1 MVLKVIKLIK
11 SQNTTLSQKA
21 NEIRTIKA
29 TKKKKTDL
37 THLGPHVVGGGGGAG
52 EEDDDLSLNGAQQ
65 RFLPLSLSLSEM
77 RTNKMEICEWLLL
90 FCLSETLKR
99 VWALN

>member
-1 MVLKVIKLIK
+1 MVLKVIKLLK
-11 SQNTTLSQKA
+11 SQNTILSHKA

-29 TKKKKTDL
+29 TKKKKNQTNPF
-37 THLGPHVVGGGGGAG
+37 GPHVVSGGGRAD
-52 EEDDDLSLNGAQQ
+52 EEA
-65 RFLPLSLSLSEM
+65 LPQWSTKTISPSLSLSEM